1 MVNEGKEWSVDTVEL
16 DRVIASR
23 PLAGELVIGIDPS
36 LSGTGLAVLALDSDG
51 NVVAAGASTVKI
63 PSVLD
68 QVDRPLK
75 IMGSVENW
83 VSLCG
88 DRLSTIFIEDLP
100 KHAHSAGLTG
110 QAQGVVRAGISLAER
125 NTGHRVAVY
134 SVAPATLK
142 KVIAGSGKA
151 SKAQMVDATTRV
163 LRGLFKPSDDNQA
176 DALALA
182 LLARDLLHNRGE
194 KFAHSLIRAVW

>member
-1 MVNEGKEWSVDTVEL
+1 MNEDKKWSVDTSEL

-36 LSGTGLAVLALDSDG
+36 LSGTGLAVLALDTDG

-63 PSVLD
+63 PSGLD

-88 DRLSTIFIEDLP
+88 DHLSAIFIEDLP

-110 QAQGVVRAGISLAER
+110 QAQGVVRAGISLAEDI
-125 NTGHRVAVY
+125 TGHRVAVY

-142 KVIAGSGKA
+142 KVTTNNGKA
-151 SKAQMVDATTRV
+151 SKEQMVDSITRA
-163 LRGLFKPSDDNQA
+163 LRGLFEPKDDNQA

-182 LLARDLLHNRGE
+182 LLARDRIHERQE
-194 KFAHSLIRAVW
+194 FAHSLVRTV

>member
-1 MVNEGKEWSVDTVEL
+1 MMNEDKKWKVDTVEL
-16 DRVIASR
+16 ERVINSR
-23 PLAGELVIGIDPS
+23 PLAGELVVGIDPS
-36 LSGTGLAVLALDSDG
+36 LSGTGLAVLALDTDG

-63 PSVLD
+63 PSGLD

-88 DRLSTIFIEDLP
+88 KNLSAIFIEDLP

-110 QAQGVVRAGISLAER
+110 QAQGVVRAGISLAEDIAE
-125 NTGHRVAVY
+125 HRVAVF

-142 KVIAGSGKA
+142 KAITGNGKA
-151 SKAQMVDATTRV
+151 DKEQVTAAVAEAI
-163 LRGLFKPSDDNQA
+163 RGLFTPGDDNQA

-182 LLARDLLHNRGE
+182 LLARDHIHGRQE
-194 KFAHSLIRAVW
+194 FAHSLIRTV

>member
-1 MVNEGKEWSVDTVEL
+1 MSSDKKWKVDTNEL
-16 DRVIASR
+16 ERVISSR

-36 LSGTGLAVLALDSDG
+36 LSGTGIAALALDTDG
-51 NVVAAGASTVKI
+51 NVVAAGASTIKI
-63 PSVLD
+63 QSGLD
-68 QVDRPLK
+68 QIDRPLK

-88 DRLSTIFIEDLP
+88 DRLSVIFIEDLP

-110 QAQGVVRAGISLAER
+110 QAQGAVRAGISLAEDIAK
-125 NTGHRVAVY
+125 HRVAVH

-142 KVIAGSGKA
+142 KAIAGSGKA
-151 SKAQMVDATTRV
+151 TKEHVIDAVTKA
-163 LRGLFKPSDDNQA
+163 LSGLFVPGDDNQA

-182 LLARDLLHNRGE
+182 LLARDYIHRRQE
-194 KFAHSLIRAVW
+194 FAHSPIRTV

>member
-1 MVNEGKEWSVDTVEL
+1 MVSESSKRSVDTSEL

-23 PLAGELVIGIDPS
+23 PLAGELVVGIDPS
-36 LSGTGLAVLALDSDG
+36 LSGTGLAVLALDVDG
-51 NVVAAGASTVKI
+51 NIVAAGASTVKI
-63 PSVLD
+63 PSGLD

-75 IMGSVENW
+75 IMCSVESW
-83 VSLCG
+83 VSRCG
-88 DRLSTIFIEDLP
+88 DRLSAIFIEDLP

-110 QAQGVVRAGISLAER
+110 QAQGVVRAGISLAEDA
-125 NTGHRVAVY
+125 TGHRVAVH

-151 SKAQMVDATTRV
+151 SKEQMVDAVTRI
-163 LRGLFKPSDDNQA
+163 LSGLFKPGDDNQA

-182 LLARDLLHNRGE
+182 LLARDHIHGRQE
-194 KFAHSLIRAVW
+194 FAHSLVRTV